1 LIHAI
6 ILAGG
11 RGTRFLPLSR
21 ETRPK
26 QMLHIV
32 GEDTLLRQTIKRLDG
47 FHPSVNIWIVTVKS
61 LAEDIRFH
69 LQPLEKDAERVH
81 FIIEPFGKNTALAI
95 VLAALI
101 LNKISP
107 NSIMVVIPSDHSIK
121 SIKQFQEKLQGAIQL
136 AEQGYLATFGIKP
149 SRPETAYGY
158 IQSGPLFKN
167 SNNEIFH
174 VEKNLI

>member
-11 RGTRFLPLSR
+11 RGTRFWPLSR

-47 FHPSVNIWIVTVKS
+47 FHPLVNIWIVTVKS

-69 LQPLEKDAERVH
+69 LQPLEKDAEKVH
-81 FIIEPFGKNTALAI
+81 FIIAPFGKNAAPAI
-95 VLAALI
+95 GLAALI

-107 NSIMVVIPSDHSIK
+107 NSIMVVMPSDHSIK
-121 SIKQFQEKLQGAIQL
+121 SIKQFQEKL
-136 AEQGYLATFGIKP
+136 
-149 SRPETAYGY
+149 
-158 IQSGPLFKN
+158 
-167 SNNEIFH
+167 
-174 VEKNLI
+174 